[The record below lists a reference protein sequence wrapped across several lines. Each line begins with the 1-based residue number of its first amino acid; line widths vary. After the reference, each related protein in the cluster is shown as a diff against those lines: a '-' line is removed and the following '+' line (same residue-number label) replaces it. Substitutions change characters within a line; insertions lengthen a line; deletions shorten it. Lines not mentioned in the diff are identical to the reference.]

1 MTRLDVEIDPKLDSR
16 FRSQVFKRLGM
27 KRGNLSKS
35 VEDAL
40 KLWLRYDGRRELSTH
55 TPTPKAKQPTPELI
69 ASAPAG

>member
-1 MTRLDVEIDPKLDSR
+1 MTRLDVDIDPKLDSR

-40 KLWLRYDGRRELSTH
+40 RLWLRYDGRNGLPTT
-55 TPTPKAKQPTPELI
+55 TPTPRTKQAPELI
-69 ASAPAG
+69 VSAPAS

>member
-16 FRSQVFKRLGM
+16 FRSQVFRRLGM

-40 KLWLRYDGRRELSTH
+40 RLWLRYDGRELPT
-55 TPTPKAKQPTPELI
+55 TTTTPKTKQAPVLVV
-69 ASAPAG
+69 SAPAS